1 MFSEK
6 QPPQVFYRVIRY
18 STRLRP
24 ATLLKKRLWRR
35 CIPMNFTKFLKALFL
50 TEHLRTTASNIVFPL
65 VWRAV
70 FIWPEYVNKRL
81 LRKINHYVYIV
92 THFFFF
98 FFFLYSKWRIRIL
111 NYSIE
116 VFIAFILA
124 ILRDLFSSHL
134 GVFYWKAVLKFFS
147 KFTRKHLCWSLQ

>member
-1 MFSEK
+1 MFIEK
-6 QPPQVFYRVIRY
+6 QPPQVFYRVIHEFY
-18 STRLRP
+18 EI
-24 ATLLKKRLWRR
+24 LK
-35 CIPMNFTKFLKALFL
+35 TLFL

-70 FIWPEYVNKRL
+70 FTWPESVTKRL
-81 LRKINHYVYIV
+81 LRKLKHYVYIV
-92 THFFFF
+92 TYFFFF
-98 FFFLYSKWRIRIL
+98 FDSKSRSRIL

-124 ILRDLFSSHL
+124 ISRDLFSSYL

-147 KFTRKHLCWSLQ
+147 KFIRKHLCWSLQ